1 MPASLKM
8 TVNVSL
14 CGSIPRSEM
23 MACSSHRSRLNL
35 PPQLSFATS
44 RKTDDVIAMAASSL
58 ARKVSNDNVV
68 LSSQVI
74 EPPSWA
80 VPARGEAILEPI
92 SETRQLHKS
101 VDLTR
106 QAVFRIGRSDVS
118 DMQLLHCAS
127 SRRHAILFHHPNGS
141 CYIVDCGSAHGT
153 YVNGIRVKSSVTSN
167 GVVPQKVRK
176 GALVRFGGPG
186 APSFILKS
194 FSMPL
199 DSLMQ
204 NLHGSKTVTYKSNI
218 VEDEPPT
225 SLIQTSS
232 DYSLDALVTLNTRL
246 NSVGIVSTLLPSKN
260 AASLAAARLYSQ
272 CNNAA
277 KGTFLKKRSLVSFDE
292 ESEEEPVHKKMKIN
306 NSIESTGSSDSDDS
320 FAIVS
325 PSRQKPI
332 LQFDISQVNRS
343 VVSPNPFEDSSRTIT
358 LANGIDGS
366 ILTVPLSLPSTIKK
380 KTKSVIFSA
389 EPPEIFH
396 APSVTPESTSDNE
409 GA

>member
-1 MPASLKM
+1 M
-8 TVNVSL
+8 
-14 CGSIPRSEM
+14 
-23 MACSSHRSRLNL
+23 
-35 PPQLSFATS
+35 
-44 RKTDDVIAMAASSL
+44 
-58 ARKVSNDNVV
+58 
-68 LSSQVI
+68 
-74 EPPSWA
+74 
-80 VPARGEAILEPI
+80 
-92 SETRQLHKS
+92 
-101 VDLTR
+101 DLTR

-153 YVNGIRVKSSVTSN
+153 YVNGTRVKSSVTSN

-204 NLHGSKTVTYKSNI
+204 NLHGSRTITYKTNI

-225 SLIQTSS
+225 SLTQTSA

-246 NSVGIVSTLLPSKN
+246 NSVGTVSTFLPSKN
-260 AASLAAARLYSQ
+260 SASLAAARLYSH
-272 CNNAA
+272 CNIAA

-292 ESEEEPVHKKMKIN
+292 EAEEEPVHKKMKIN
-306 NSIESTGSSDSDDS
+306 TSIESTGSSDSDDS

-325 PSRQKPI
+325 PSRQKPV
-332 LQFDISQVNRS
+332 LQFDISQVNRP
-343 VVSPNPFEDSSRTIT
+343 VVSPNPFENSSRTIT

-366 ILTVPLSLPSTIKK
+366 ILTVPMSLPLTIKKTLSLPSTIKK
-380 KTKSVIFSA
+380 KTKSVNFSA